1 MDNNLD
7 LITYLFI
14 SEKKIIIYVNS
25 EANKKI
31 YKKELIFENLSP
43 EIDFDQLDY
52 FLIDN
57 IFKIEKI
64 SKVFVKKVFL
74 ILESKKFFSMDISI
88 KKNNYENSLNF
99 KTLNHLLY
107 ELKDYCKETTEG
119 KKIIHMIIENY
130 LIDKKDYNFFPNN
143 IKCNSFSLDVNFI
156 CLSND
161 LIKNLEEI
169 LRKYQISIGRIISAD
184 YMRSLFSEKNYDM
197 IKMAKETID
206 GCNKNEV
213 MLIPKTRKNMGF
225 FEKFFH
231 FFG

>member
-31 YKKELIFENLSP
+31 YKKELILENLSP

-52 FLIDN
+52 FLSDN

-161 LIKNLEEI
+161 LIRNIEKI
-169 LRKYQISIGRIISAD
+169 LKKYQISLQQIVDFNYVSKFLKKEDQDIFL
-184 YMRSLFSEKNYDM
+184 MCKNV
-197 IKMAKETID
+197 IN
-206 GCNKNEV
+206 GHNPNEV
-213 MLIPKTRKNMGF
+213 FLVDKINKKQGF
-225 FEKFFH
+225 FEKFFSL
-231 FFG
+231 FS

>member
-14 SEKKIIIYVNS
+14 SEKQIIIYVNS

-31 YKKELIFENLSP
+31 YKKKLILENPST
-43 EIDFDQLDY
+43 EIDFDKLDY
-52 FLIDN
+52 FLNDN

-64 SKVFVKKVFL
+64 SKAFVKKVFL
-74 ILESKKFFSMDISI
+74 ILDSKNFFSMNISI
-88 KKNNYENSLNF
+88 KKNNYENTLNF
-99 KTLNHLLY
+99 KILNHLLY
-107 ELKDYCKETTEG
+107 DLKDSCKETIEG

-161 LIKNLEEI
+161 LIKNIEKI
-169 LRKYQISIGRIISAD
+169 LKKYQISLQQIVN
-184 YMRSLFSEKNYDM
+184 FNYLSRFL
-197 IKMAKETID
+197 KKEDQDIFLMCKRVIN
-206 GCNKNEV
+206 GHNPNEV
-213 MLIPKTRKNMGF
+213 FLVDKISKKQGF
-225 FEKFFH
+225 FEKFFSL
-231 FFG
+231 FS